1 MGVISTSQPPT
12 GDGNTGYRRQ
22 AEFLSGE
29 RKKYVRTLL
38 PPARLNFLRREG
50 TPSPDVRGSL
60 PFLKGGLRITPPLF
74 RTFLPL
80 SSHSSRIRSN
90 NNFKVQQ
97 LPQER
102 GGRRKLAFSRT
113 PTEKRVYIH
122 QIPFLRAWSF
132 NVRGD
137 VILGAAPPGSAA
149 QKEYD
154 EKIKQVSRLCTTILL
169 QRTDVPTPCP
179 NRPPLSSW

>member
-74 RTFLPL
+74 RTFLFL
-80 SSHSSRIRSN
+80 SLHIPPESVPTTTLRSN
-90 NNFKVQQ
+90 NSLKREGGEESWHFLEHQRRNGSTYTRSLFYGPGLLTSAAMSFLVLPHQVQQ
-97 LPQER
+97 HKR
-102 GGRRKLAFSRT
+102 STTKKLN
-113 PTEKRVYIH
+113 K
-122 QIPFLRAWSF
+122 
-132 NVRGD
+132 
-137 VILGAAPPGSAA
+137 
-149 QKEYD
+149 
-154 EKIKQVSRLCTTILL
+154 
-169 QRTDVPTPCP
+169 
-179 NRPPLSSW
+179 